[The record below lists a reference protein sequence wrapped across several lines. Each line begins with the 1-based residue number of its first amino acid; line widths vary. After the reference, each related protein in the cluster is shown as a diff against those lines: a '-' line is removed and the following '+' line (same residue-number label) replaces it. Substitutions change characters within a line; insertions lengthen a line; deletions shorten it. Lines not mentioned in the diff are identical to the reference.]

1 MAPVPQRS
9 QSLPD
14 MPQGING
21 ILLGPPGSGKG
32 TQSQRLIEKYCIC
45 HLATGDLLR
54 AVTASGSEL
63 GKKIKGVID
72 AGQLVSDDLVVE
84 LIDTNLKKPEC
95 KNGFLLDGFPRTIP
109 QAEKLD
115 DLLEKRGTPLD
126 HVIEMKID
134 EDQLI
139 TRITG
144 RLFHMKSGRSYH
156 EKFNPPK
163 KAMTDDITGEALVK
177 RSDDNEVT
185 LRRRLASF
193 HKSTAPLVDFY
204 SKRNIHTAVNAD
216 RSMDAVFATVSAIFD
231 NARDNRKY
239 RK

>member
-1 MAPVPQRS
+1 MAPQQS
-9 QSLPD
+9 QTRPD
-14 MPQGING
+14 SEKGING

-54 AVTASGSEL
+54 AVIASGSGL

-95 KNGFLLDGFPRTIP
+95 KNGFLLDGFPRTVP

-115 DLLEKRGTPLD
+115 ELLEKRGTPLD
-126 HVIEMKID
+126 RVIEMQID
-134 EDQLI
+134 EEKLI

-156 EKFNPPK
+156 EVFNPPK
-163 KAMTDDITGEALVK
+163 QPMTDDVTGEALVK
-177 RSDDNEVT
+177 RSDDNEAT
-185 LRRRLASF
+185 LRKRLASF

-204 SKRNIHTAVNAD
+204 QKRGIHSAINAD
-216 RSMDAVFATVSAIFD
+216 RSMDSVFATVSAIFD
-231 NARDNRKY
+231 DARDKRK
-239 RK
+239 

>member
-1 MAPVPQRS
+1 MAPQQS
-9 QSLPD
+9 QTRPD
-14 MPQGING
+14 SEKGING

-54 AVTASGSEL
+54 AVIASGSGL

-95 KNGFLLDGFPRTIP
+95 KNGFLLDGFPRTVP

-115 DLLEKRGTPLD
+115 ELLEKRGTPLD
-126 HVIEMKID
+126 RVIEMQID
-134 EDQLI
+134 EEKLI

-156 EKFNPPK
+156 EVFNPPK
-163 KAMTDDITGEALVK
+163 QPMTDDVTGEALVK
-177 RSDDNEVT
+177 RSDDNEAT
-185 LRRRLASF
+185 LRKRLASF

-204 SKRNIHTAVNAD
+204 QKRGIHSAINAD
-216 RSMDAVFATVSAIFD
+216 RSMDSVFATISAIFD
-231 NARDNRKY
+231 DARDKRK
-239 RK
+239 

>member
-1 MAPVPQRS
+1 MAPQQS
-9 QSLPD
+9 QTRPD
-14 MPQGING
+14 SEKGING

-54 AVTASGSEL
+54 AVIASGSGL

-95 KNGFLLDGFPRTIP
+95 KNGFLLDGFPRTVP

-115 DLLEKRGTPLD
+115 ELLEKRGTPLD
-126 HVIEMKID
+126 RVIEMQID
-134 EDQLI
+134 EEKLI

-156 EKFNPPK
+156 EVFNPPK
-163 KAMTDDITGEALVK
+163 KTMTDDVTGEALVK
-177 RSDDNEVT
+177 RSDDNEAT
-185 LRRRLASF
+185 LRKRLASF

-204 SKRNIHTAVNAD
+204 QKRGIHSAINAD
-216 RSMDAVFATVSAIFD
+216 RSMDSVFATISAIFD
-231 NARDNRKY
+231 DAHDKRK
-239 RK
+239 

>member
-1 MAPVPQRS
+1 MSPIPQQS
-9 QSLPD
+9 QPI
-14 MPQGING
+14 PEPNGING

-32 TQSQRLIEKYCIC
+32 TQSQRLIEKYCVC

-54 AVTASGSEL
+54 AVISSGSEL

-84 LIDTNLKKPEC
+84 LIDSNLKKPEC
-95 KNGFLLDGFPRTIP
+95 RNGFLLDGFPRTVP
-109 QAEKLD
+109 QAEMLD

-126 HVIEMKID
+126 RVIEMKID
-134 EDQLI
+134 EEKLVK
-139 TRITG
+139 RVTG

-156 EKFNPPK
+156 EVFNPPK
-163 KAMTDDITGEALVK
+163 KAMTDDITGEPLTK
-177 RSDDNEVT
+177 RSDDNEET

-204 SKRNIHTAVNAD
+204 KKRNIHSVINAD
-216 RSMDAVFATVSAIFD
+216 RSMDAVFASICAIFD
-231 NARDNRKY
+231 TSRENRK
-239 RK
+239 

>member
-1 MAPVPQRS
+1 MSPVPQES
-9 QSLPD
+9 QPITE
-14 MPQGING
+14 MPKGING

-54 AVTASGSEL
+54 AVIASGSDL

-84 LIDTNLKKPEC
+84 LIDSNLKKPEC
-95 KNGFLLDGFPRTIP
+95 QNGFLLDGFPRTVP

-126 HVIEMKID
+126 RVIEMKID
-134 EDQLI
+134 EEKLI
-139 TRITG
+139 SRITG

-156 EKFNPPK
+156 EVFNPPK
-163 KAMTDDITGEALVK
+163 TPMVDDVTGEALIK
-177 RSDDNEVT
+177 RSDDNEET
-185 LRRRLASF
+185 LRKRLAGF

-204 SKRNIHTAVNAD
+204 QKRGIHSAINAD
-216 RSMDAVFATVSAIFD
+216 RSMDAVFASISAIFD
-231 NARDNRKY
+231 EARDNRK
-239 RK
+239 